1 MKNEELEV
9 LVRNGREV
17 SNKMLNAVPGS
28 EEYKIAK
35 SEFNLVLKIMD
46 ELAKVD

>member
-1 MKNEELEV
+1 
-9 LVRNGREV
+9 
-17 SNKMLNAVPGS
+17 MLNAVPGS

-46 ELAKVD
+46 ELAKV